1 MTPEELRQRTAAF
14 AKEIRLFAKPLFP
27 PLISRDAA
35 VQLVRAASSAAANY
49 RASTR
54 ARSHAEFTA
63 KLGVVLEESDE
74 ALFWLEH
81 LRDCELIGGKT
92 TDALMSESQQLVA
105 IFTASATTARARQEE
120 KRNGRNVKSEM

>member
-1 MTPEELRQRTAAF
+1 MTPEELRQRTATF

-74 ALFWLEH
+74 ALFWLQH
-81 LRDCELIGGKT
+81 LHDCELIGGQT
-92 TDALMSESQQLVA
+92 ADAPMGESQQLVA
-105 IFTASATTARARQEE
+105 IFTASAATARSRQEARRR
-120 KRNGRNVKSEM
+120 KRRESEM